1 MESDFVAMDNGIMKE
16 IYSADMNYGEA
27 KDNSDRL
34 YILACQ
40 IKIWEAGS
48 DIYSVPKIGQCI
60 CINECESIETFA
72 SCSRID
78 SKAVVILPEKAA
90 YTQAD
95 VITNLTTA
103 LSSGIAS
110 SLTGFTQKA
119 SSSRS
124 GIAKTASSRSGI
136 ASSLSGISQKISS
149 SGSANKISPG
159 MRITIRA
166 GYVFSQQDDK
176 AIRTDDAAA
185 EKLPLIFSGRI
196 KAVTGESPMT
206 ITCEDITASLRRKG
220 LPPLITTKRYSV
232 ADFLR
237 SGGKFDLLKDT
248 GVSLDPLCDADNII
262 PGIQNFNTSLTVA
275 DLLASWRKQGI
286 TSYSAIDT
294 DGRCL
299 LKVEYEIPES
309 GLDSSLL
316 KSQNLKTIDVI
327 RSDRDIPEGG
337 ERLEDYTTAQD
348 LLTAV
353 TLTGITT
360 DGKRYKVTARPHP
373 DNSQECQ
380 FVNEHKPRTRKQQKR
395 KKGTK
400 AKYSGITAE
409 LKADL
414 TGYRVIPYFSHNTA
428 GTEQQFKTEAA
439 AILKKY
445 LNGSVKGTITT
456 FGDITAQPGDTIAY
470 ISKPHPEK
478 SGHYT
483 VTAASRQFGKK
494 GYTVKIEI

>member
-1 MESDFVAMDNGIMKE
+1 
-16 IYSADMNYGEA
+16 MNYGEA
-27 KDNSDRL
+27 EENSDRL

-40 IKIWEAGS
+40 IKIWEAEGS

-60 CINECESIETFA
+60 CINECESIETFS

-90 YTQAD
+90 YTQTD

-119 SSSRS
+119 TSSRS
-124 GIAKTASSRSGI
+124 AIAKSVSSRSGI

-149 SGSANKISPG
+149 STSANKISPG

-166 GYVFSQQDDK
+166 GYVFSQEEDK
-176 AIRTDDAAA
+176 AIRTDDGAA
-185 EKLPLIFSGRI
+185 EKLPLIFNGRI
-196 KAVTGESPMT
+196 KSVTGESPMT
-206 ITCEDITASLRRKG
+206 ITCEDITACLRRKG

-248 GVSLDPLCDADNII
+248 GVILDPLCDADNII

-275 DLLASWRKQGI
+275 DLLASWRRQGI
-286 TSYSAIDT
+286 RSCGIIDN

-299 LKVEYEIPES
+299 LRIAYDTYANI
-309 GLDSSLL
+309 SSSSSPLSIVHYPL
-316 KSQNLKTIDVI
+316 SSIEVI

-353 TLTGITT
+353 TLTGITA
-360 DGKRYKVTARPHP
+360 DGKRYKVTARPNP
-373 DNSQECQ
+373 GNSQECQ
-380 FVNEHKPRTRKQQKR
+380 FVNEQKPRTRKQQKR
-395 KKGTK
+395 RKGTK
-400 AKYSGITAE
+400 AKYSGITAN

-439 AILKKY
+439 AILKRY
-445 LNGSVKGTITT
+445 LNGSVKGTLTT

-470 ISKPHPEK
+470 ISKLHPDK

-483 VTAASRQFGKK
+483 VTAVSRQFGKK
-494 GYTVKIEI
+494 GYTVNLRFEN